1 MAATRELLEAPPYA
15 AGCGSRRVEATGA
28 IKRHGIAT
36 VSLAGEGARGTNSAS
51 VVRGRG
57 RPRHHAAAQKHRP
70 HQSTKRLRRKGWRRW
85 TYGTVVLFPKVPLP
99 LNLHV
104 SHFVRSACP
113 GSFKPGAT
121 WATGSHLPRTN
132 TPQ

>member
-1 MAATRELLEAPPYA
+1 MAATRELPEAPPYA

-36 VSLAGEGARGTNSAS
+36 VSFAGEGARATM
-51 VVRGRG
+51 
-57 RPRHHAAAQKHRP
+57 QKQRP
-70 HQSTKRLRRKGWRRW
+70 HQSTKRLRQKGGRRW